1 MIGRSPRGGSAATWS
16 GLTLCALALT
26 GLVATTLPEPADPEP
41 PGPGAVAA
49 FDDHCPPVQE
59 PRAPDSADTAAR
71 ESQTRVAD
79 PGAGAAEGVE
89 VTPEQAAEYEEQL
102 REALVAQRGR
112 ELAPP
117 YTVPVVVH
125 VISAEDGR
133 GDVSDRRI
141 RDQIDVLNRAYRG
154 DYARGSE
161 GTDTGFRFE
170 LSAVT
175 RHADN
180 AWFGDFNRHRE
191 TIRSR
196 LRQGGPETLNVYTT
210 ALDSGLLGYSTFPQS
225 YANHP
230 AQDGVVI
237 AYDTLPGGERDRFN
251 EGHTGTHEVGH
262 WLGLFHTFQN
272 GCQSPGDYVDDT
284 PYEREAAAG
293 CPKGRNSCPH
303 LPGKDPVTNFMN
315 YSDDLCMT
323 HFTQGQA
330 RRMIDHWAAFR
341 GSDARA

>member
-41 PGPGAVAA
+41 PGPGPVAA
-49 FDDHCPPVQE
+49 FDDYCPPGQE

-71 ESQTRVAD
+71 ESQNRVAD
-79 PGAGAAEGVE
+79 PGAGTAEGVE
-89 VTPEQAAEYEEQL
+89 VTPEQAVEYEEQL

-117 YTVPVVVH
+117 HTVPVVVH

-141 RDQIDVLNRAYRG
+141 RDQIDVLNRAFRG

-180 AWFGDFNRHRE
+180 VWFGDFNRHRD

-210 ALDSGLLGYSTFPQS
+210 ALDSGLLGYSTFPQN
-225 YANHP
+225 YANHS

-237 AYDTLPGGERDRFN
+237 AHDTLPGGERDRFN

-293 CPKGRNSCPH
+293 CPKGRNTCPH

-315 YSDDLCMT
+315 YSDDACMT

-330 RRMIDHWAAFR
+330 RRMIDHWTAFR
-341 GSDARA
+341 GSDTRA